1 MHISYSICAI
11 NCRQPEFHSP
21 IHMSINHFHSPPSAK
36 LYSHSQISGFFFL
49 GGGGGGG
56 GFIIFLSESIAIW
69 VKEDELSLRMTIVLN

>member
-49 GGGGGGG
+49 GGGGGV
-56 GFIIFLSESIAIW
+56 IIFLSESIAIW